1 MTSGRKL
8 EWRSRIPAMAKKEF
22 LHVLRDW
29 RSLGMAFAMPM
40 VMILLFG
47 YAITFDIHDVRLA
60 VFDADG
66 SADSRELV
74 DRFVGN
80 GYFRLAATAASEAEL
95 DGFVQRGVAQIALSI
110 PKDFAERLAR
120 GERVEMAV
128 VVDGSESNT
137 ATIAGN
143 YVIAILEGYAREIAS
158 RRSGGRAL
166 GMVEWRPRF
175 WFNDE
180 LRSQNFLVPGLIA
193 TIMMVMTAL
202 LTSLTIVRERE
213 HGSLEQLIATPVRRH
228 EIVIGKLIP
237 YFVIGVLDSLL
248 VAGAGI
254 VVFDVPFAGSAWL
267 FLLATSVFALA
278 GLGIGLFISCVS
290 KNQLM
295 AMQIAI
301 LSSMLPSYLLSGFMF
316 AIKNMPEWVQ
326 TITLLV
332 PARYFLVVLR
342 GIFLKASGFDI
353 LWPQIAL
360 LAALAAVMLGAAVGR
375 FKKTLE

>member
-1 MTSGRKL
+1 M
-8 EWRSRIPAMAKKEF
+8 RSRIPAMAKKEF

-29 RSLGMAFAMPM
+29 RSLAMAFAMPM
-40 VMILLFG
+40 IMILLFG
-47 YAITFDIHDVRLA
+47 YAITFDIRNVRLA
-60 VFDADG
+60 VYDADRG
-66 SADSRELV
+66 PASRELV
-74 DRFVGN
+74 DRFTGN
-80 GYFRLAATAASEAEL
+80 GYFRLVATAVSEDEL
-95 DGFVQRGVAQIALSI
+95 DGFIQRGEAQIALSI
-110 PKDFAERLAR
+110 PDDFAERASR

-128 VVDGSESNT
+128 IVDGSESNT

-143 YVIAILEGYAREIAS
+143 YVIAILEGYGRELATRRAGGARVGTI
-158 RRSGGRAL
+158 
-166 GMVEWRPRF
+166 EWKPRF

-180 LRSQNFLVPGLIA
+180 LRSQNFLVPGLVA
-193 TIMMVMTAL
+193 TIMMIMTAL

-213 HGSLEQLIATPVRRH
+213 HGSLEQLIATPVRRY

-237 YFVIGVLDSLL
+237 YFVIGVLDSIL
-248 VAGAGI
+248 VAGVGI
-254 VVFDVPFAGSAWL
+254 AAFDVPFTGSVAL
-267 FLLATSVFALA
+267 YLLATSVFALA

-301 LSSMLPSYLLSGFMF
+301 LASMLPSYLLSGFMF
-316 AIKNMPEWVQ
+316 AIKNMPSWVQ

-342 GIFLKASGFDI
+342 GIFLKDSGIDI

-360 LAALAAVMLGAAVGR
+360 LAALAVVMLGAAVGR